1 MTNKQQSKEEIEEIK
16 KQMRDLMNVVTPKH
30 LYDYL
35 NQHVIGQ
42 YEAKKLISVAVYNH
56 YKRFCDSIYGYTN
69 DVEDNPYKD
78 VTIEK
83 SNVICAGPTGCG
95 KTYMLRML
103 AKYLN
108 IPFYISDA
116 SGLTQAGY
124 VGDDV
129 ENCVLGALRD
139 CNFNVQ
145 AAQHAIIVLDEF
157 DKLSRKGESTSI
169 TRDVGG
175 EGVQQSLLK
184 LVEGHKVQVPPNG
197 GRKHPEQ
204 ECIEVDT
211 TNILFFGIGAF
222 EGLDK
227 IIERR
232 KNKKTIGFN
241 SVMNNDNADNEEE
254 DLLSDIT
261 TEDLKKFGIIPELIG
276 RFPLVTHVK
285 PLTEEEMYQVLTEP
299 KNSIIKQYQKMM
311 WIDNIDLIFEEKAL
325 RLIAKNA
332 SEKKTGAR
340 ALRGVIDKVLAELM
354 FEYGGYHF
362 TPIRKFQKKE
372 GDFFAIS
379 KRLASDPNLG
389 LCTYQGR
396 QKVPYDYKGFY
407 AISTDKECDVFRCE
421 ENGLL
426 YVPGKN
432 ELFIYH
438 EPKQKKRNSIADALS
453 KPRNVTD
460 ITGISS
466 GRQSSAPER

>member
-1 MTNKQQSKEEIEEIK
+1 MAKKQNQQTQEEIQEIK

-42 YEAKKLISVAVYNH
+42 EEAKKYISVAVYNH
-56 YKRFCDSIYGYTN
+56 YKRFCDTIYGYTQGEEN
-69 DVEDNPYKD
+69 NPYED

-83 SNVICAGPTGCG
+83 SNVIVAGPTGCG

-108 IPFYISDA
+108 IPFYVSDC
-116 SGLTQAGY
+116 SSLTQSGY

-139 CNFNVQ
+139 CNFNIQ
-145 AAQHAIIVLDEF
+145 ATQHAIIVLDEF
-157 DKLSRKGESTSI
+157 DKISRKGENTSI

-204 ECIEVDT
+204 QCIEVDT
-211 TNILFFGIGAF
+211 SNILFFGIGAF
-222 EGLDK
+222 DGLER
-227 IIERR
+227 IIEKR

-241 SVMNNDNADNEEE
+241 TIISDNNSDEDE
-254 DLLSDIT
+254 DLLADIT
-261 TEDLKKFGIIPELIG
+261 TEDLKKFGLIPELIG

-285 PLTEEEMYQVLTEP
+285 NLTEDELYQVLIEP
-299 KNSIIKQYQKMM
+299 KSSIIKQYQKMM
-311 WIDNIDLIFEEKAL
+311 WIDNIDLTFEEDAL

-340 ALRGVIDKVLAELM
+340 ALRGVIDTVLADLM
-354 FEYGGYHF
+354 FEYGGYN
-362 TPIRKFQKKE
+362 KE
-372 GDFFAIS
+372 KVNLIVTKEMVS
-379 KRLASDPNLG
+379 KYLSNN
-389 LCTYQGR
+389 
-396 QKVPYDYKGFY
+396 KVN
-407 AISTDKECDVFRCE
+407 KE
-421 ENGLL
+421 
-426 YVPGKN
+426 
-432 ELFIYH
+432 
-438 EPKQKKRNSIADALS
+438 AA
-453 KPRNVTD
+453 
-460 ITGISS
+460 
-466 GRQSSAPER
+466 

>member
-1 MTNKQQSKEEIEEIK
+1 MATNKQQTKEEIEEIK

-30 LYDYL
+30 LYEFL
-35 NQHVIGQ
+35 NEHVIGQ
-42 YEAKKLISVAVYNH
+42 EEAKKLISVAVYNH
-56 YKRFCDSIYGYTN
+56 YKRFCDSIYGYSK
-69 DVEDNPYKD
+69 DMKDNPYKD

-145 AAQHAIIVLDEF
+145 AAEHAIIVLDEF
-157 DKLSRKGESTSI
+157 DKLSRKGENTSI

-227 IIERR
+227 IIEKR
-232 KNKKTIGFN
+232 KNRKTIGFN
-241 SVMNNDNADNEEE
+241 SVMNNGNADNEE

-311 WIDNIDLIFEEKAL
+311 WIDNVDLVFEEQAL

-354 FEYGGYHF
+354 FEYGGYNE
-362 TPIRKFQKKE
+362 KKIKLVVTE
-372 GDFFAIS
+372 EMVNKYIE
-379 KRLASDPNLG
+379 
-389 LCTYQGR
+389 
-396 QKVPYDYKGFY
+396 
-407 AISTDKECDVFRCE
+407 DKEI
-421 ENGLL
+421 L
-426 YVPGKN
+426 GK
-432 ELFIYH
+432 
-438 EPKQKKRNSIADALS
+438 KVA
-453 KPRNVTD
+453 
-460 ITGISS
+460 
-466 GRQSSAPER
+466 

>member
-184 LVEGHKVQVPPNG
+184 LVEGYKVQVPPNG

-232 KNKKTIGFN
+232 KNKKVIGFN
-241 SVMNNDNADNEEE
+241 SVMNNGNTENEEE

-325 RLIAKNA
+325 KLIAKNA

-354 FEYGGYHF
+354 FEYGGYNE
-362 TPIRKFQKKE
+362 KKIKLVVTE
-372 GDFFAIS
+372 EMVNKYIE
-379 KRLASDPNLG
+379 
-389 LCTYQGR
+389 
-396 QKVPYDYKGFY
+396 
-407 AISTDKECDVFRCE
+407 DKEI
-421 ENGLL
+421 L
-426 YVPGKN
+426 GK
-432 ELFIYH
+432 
-438 EPKQKKRNSIADALS
+438 KVA
-453 KPRNVTD
+453 
-460 ITGISS
+460 
-466 GRQSSAPER
+466 

>member
-1 MTNKQQSKEEIEEIK
+1 MTKKQNQQTQEEIQEIK

-42 YEAKKLISVAVYNH
+42 EEAKKYVSVAVYNH
-56 YKRFCDSIYGYTN
+56 YKRFCDTIYGYTQGEEN
-69 DVEDNPYKD
+69 NPYED

-83 SNVICAGPTGCG
+83 SNVIIAGPTGCG

-108 IPFYISDA
+108 IPFYISD
-116 SGLTQAGY
+116 SSSLTQAGY

-157 DKLSRKGESTSI
+157 DKISRKGENTSI

-184 LVEGHKVQVPPNG
+184 IVEGHKVQVPPNG

-222 EGLDK
+222 DGLER
-227 IIERR
+227 IIEKR

-241 SVMNNDNADNEEE
+241 TIISDNNFEENE
-254 DLLSDIT
+254 DILADIT
-261 TEDLKKFGIIPELIG
+261 TEDLKKFGLIPELIG
-276 RFPLVTHVK
+276 RFPLITHVK
-285 PLTEEEMYQVLTEP
+285 NLTEDELYQVLIEP

-311 WIDNIDLIFEEKAL
+311 WIDNIDLTFEEDAL
-325 RLIAKNA
+325 RIIAKDA

-340 ALRGVIDKVLAELM
+340 ALRGVIDTVLADIM
-354 FEYGGYHF
+354 FEYGGFHKEKIALNITKDMVEKY
-362 TPIRKFQKKE
+362 IEQK
-372 GDFFAIS
+372 
-379 KRLASDPNLG
+379 
-389 LCTYQGR
+389 
-396 QKVPYDYKGFY
+396 
-407 AISTDKECDVFRCE
+407 
-421 ENGLL
+421 
-426 YVPGKN
+426 
-432 ELFIYH
+432 
-438 EPKQKKRNSIADALS
+438 
-453 KPRNVTD
+453 
-460 ITGISS
+460 
-466 GRQSSAPER
+466 

>member
-1 MTNKQQSKEEIEEIK
+1 MTKKQNQQTQEEIQEIK

-42 YEAKKLISVAVYNH
+42 EEAKKYISVAVYNH
-56 YKRFCDSIYGYTN
+56 YKRFCDTIYGYTQGEEN
-69 DVEDNPYKD
+69 NPYED

-83 SNVICAGPTGCG
+83 SNVVVAGPTGCG

-108 IPFYISDA
+108 IPFYVSDA
-116 SGLTQAGY
+116 SSYTQAGY

-157 DKLSRKGESTSI
+157 DKISRKGENTSI
-169 TRDVGG
+169 TRDVGA
-175 EGVQQSLLK
+175 EDVQQSLLK

-222 EGLDK
+222 DGLEH
-227 IIERR
+227 IIEKR

-241 SVMNNDNADNEEE
+241 TIMSNNFE
-254 DLLSDIT
+254 DDEDILADIT
-261 TEDLKKFGIIPELIG
+261 TEDLKKFGLIPELIG
-276 RFPLVTHVK
+276 RFPLITHVK
-285 PLTEEEMYQVLTEP
+285 NLTEDELYQVLIEP

-311 WIDNIDLIFEEKAL
+311 WIDNIDLTFEEDAL
-325 RLIAKNA
+325 RIIAKDA
-332 SEKKTGAR
+332 SKKKTGAR
-340 ALRGVIDKVLAELM
+340 ALRGVIDSVLADIM
-354 FEYGGYHF
+354 FEYGGFHKEKITLNITKDMFEKY
-362 TPIRKFQKKE
+362 IEQKIK
-372 GDFFAIS
+372 
-379 KRLASDPNLG
+379 
-389 LCTYQGR
+389 
-396 QKVPYDYKGFY
+396 
-407 AISTDKECDVFRCE
+407 
-421 ENGLL
+421 
-426 YVPGKN
+426 
-432 ELFIYH
+432 
-438 EPKQKKRNSIADALS
+438 
-453 KPRNVTD
+453 
-460 ITGISS
+460 
-466 GRQSSAPER
+466 

>member
-1 MTNKQQSKEEIEEIK
+1 MAKKQNQQTQEEIQEIK

-42 YEAKKLISVAVYNH
+42 EEAKKYISVAVYNH
-56 YKRFCDSIYGYTN
+56 YKRFCDTIYGYTQGEEN
-69 DVEDNPYKD
+69 NPYED

-83 SNVICAGPTGCG
+83 SNVIIAGPTGCG

-108 IPFYISDA
+108 IPFYVSDA
-116 SGLTQAGY
+116 SSYTEAGY

-157 DKLSRKGESTSI
+157 DKISRKGENMSI

-175 EGVQQSLLK
+175 EGVQQALLK

-222 EGLDK
+222 DGLER
-227 IIERR
+227 IIEKR

-241 SVMNNDNADNEEE
+241 TIISDDKSEE
-254 DLLSDIT
+254 DEDILADIT
-261 TEDLKKFGIIPELIG
+261 TEDLKKFGLIPELIG

-285 PLTEEEMYQVLTEP
+285 NLTEDELYKVLIEP

-311 WIDNIDLIFEEKAL
+311 WMDNIDLTFEEDAL
-325 RLIAKNA
+325 RLIAKDA

-340 ALRGVIDKVLAELM
+340 ALRGVLDTVLANLM
-354 FEYGGYHF
+354 FEYGGFH
-362 TPIRKFQKKE
+362 KE
-372 GDFFAIS
+372 KITLNITKDMVEKHIEQTF
-379 KRLASDPNLG
+379 
-389 LCTYQGR
+389 
-396 QKVPYDYKGFY
+396 
-407 AISTDKECDVFRCE
+407 KENKE
-421 ENGLL
+421 
-426 YVPGKN
+426 
-432 ELFIYH
+432 
-438 EPKQKKRNSIADALS
+438 
-453 KPRNVTD
+453 
-460 ITGISS
+460 
-466 GRQSSAPER
+466 

>member
-1 MTNKQQSKEEIEEIK
+1 MTKKQNQQTQEEIQEIK

-42 YEAKKLISVAVYNH
+42 EEAKKYISVAVYNH
-56 YKRFCDSIYGYTN
+56 YKRFCDTIYGYTQGEEN
-69 DVEDNPYKD
+69 NPYED

-83 SNVICAGPTGCG
+83 SNVIVGGATGCG
-95 KTYMLRML
+95 KSYMLRML

-108 IPFYISDA
+108 IPFYIQDSTTLSA
-116 SGLTQAGY
+116 SGY

-157 DKLSRKGESTSI
+157 DKLSRKSENPSI

-222 EGLDK
+222 DGLER
-227 IIERR
+227 IIEKR

-241 SVMNNDNADNEEE
+241 TIISDNNFEENE
-254 DLLSDIT
+254 DILADIT
-261 TEDLKKFGIIPELIG
+261 TEDLKKFGLIPELIG
-276 RFPLVTHVK
+276 RFPLITHVK
-285 PLTEEEMYQVLTEP
+285 NLTEDELYQVLIEP

-311 WIDNIDLIFEEKAL
+311 WIDNIDLTFEEDAL
-325 RLIAKNA
+325 RIIAKDA

-340 ALRGVIDKVLAELM
+340 ALRGVIDTVLADIM
-354 FEYGGYHF
+354 FEYGGFHKEKIALNITKDMVEKY
-362 TPIRKFQKKE
+362 IEQK
-372 GDFFAIS
+372 
-379 KRLASDPNLG
+379 
-389 LCTYQGR
+389 
-396 QKVPYDYKGFY
+396 
-407 AISTDKECDVFRCE
+407 
-421 ENGLL
+421 
-426 YVPGKN
+426 
-432 ELFIYH
+432 
-438 EPKQKKRNSIADALS
+438 
-453 KPRNVTD
+453 
-460 ITGISS
+460 
-466 GRQSSAPER
+466 

>member
-184 LVEGHKVQVPPNG
+184 LVEGYKVQVPPNG

-241 SVMNNDNADNEEE
+241 SVMNNGNAENEEE

-325 RLIAKNA
+325 KLIAKNA

-354 FEYGGYHF
+354 FEYGGYNE
-362 TPIRKFQKKE
+362 KKIKLVVTE
-372 GDFFAIS
+372 EMVNKYIE
-379 KRLASDPNLG
+379 
-389 LCTYQGR
+389 
-396 QKVPYDYKGFY
+396 
-407 AISTDKECDVFRCE
+407 DKEI
-421 ENGLL
+421 L
-426 YVPGKN
+426 GK
-432 ELFIYH
+432 
-438 EPKQKKRNSIADALS
+438 KVA
-453 KPRNVTD
+453 
-460 ITGISS
+460 
-466 GRQSSAPER
+466 

>member
-1 MTNKQQSKEEIEEIK
+1 MATNKQQTKEEIEEIK

-30 LYDYL
+30 LYEFL
-35 NQHVIGQ
+35 NEHVIGQ
-42 YEAKKLISVAVYNH
+42 EEAKKLISVAVYNH
-56 YKRFCDSIYGYTN
+56 YKRFCDSIYGYSK
-69 DVEDNPYKD
+69 DIKDNPYKD

-108 IPFYISDA
+108 IPFYISD
-116 SGLTQAGY
+116 SSSLTQAGY

-157 DKLSRKGESTSI
+157 DKLSRKGENTSI

-241 SVMNNDNADNEEE
+241 SIISGNDTEEEE
-254 DLLSDIT
+254 DLLADIT
-261 TEDLKKFGIIPELIG
+261 TEDLKKFGLIPELIG

-285 PLTEEEMYQVLTEP
+285 SLTEEQMYRVLTEP

-311 WIDNIDLIFEEKAL
+311 WIDNVDLTFDEDAL
-325 RLIAKNA
+325 RTIAKNA

-340 ALRGVIDKVLAELM
+340 ALRGVIDKVLADLM
-354 FEYGGYHF
+354 FEYGGYNE
-362 TPIRKFQKKE
+362 KKV
-372 GDFFAIS
+372 
-379 KRLASDPNLG
+379 KL
-389 LCTYQGR
+389 
-396 QKVPYDYKGFY
+396 
-407 AISTDKECDVFRCE
+407 
-421 ENGLL
+421 
-426 YVPGKN
+426 
-432 ELFIYH
+432 
-438 EPKQKKRNSIADALS
+438 
-453 KPRNVTD
+453 NVTKEMVD
-460 ITGISS
+460 KYLDNNETAIKKI
-466 GRQSSAPER
+466 A

>member
-1 MTNKQQSKEEIEEIK
+1 MSNRKIKSKMTNKQQSKEEIEEIK

-354 FEYGGYHF
+354 FEYGGYHE
-362 TPIRKFQKKE
+362 KKIKLVVTE
-372 GDFFAIS
+372 EMVN
-379 KRLASDPNLG
+379 K
-389 LCTYQGR
+389 Y
-396 QKVPYDYKGFY
+396 VE
-407 AISTDKECDVFRCE
+407 DKEI
-421 ENGLL
+421 L
-426 YVPGKN
+426 GK
-432 ELFIYH
+432 
-438 EPKQKKRNSIADALS
+438 KVA
-453 KPRNVTD
+453 
-460 ITGISS
+460 
-466 GRQSSAPER
+466 

>member
-1 MTNKQQSKEEIEEIK
+1 MQKSEQTLKKFTKTWKLEDLQIMTDEGFVDVINLHQTIPYEKYIIKTTNKILECADKHIVFNEKNEEMFVDELKEKDKIITCDGIEEIVSIEK
-16 KQMRDLMNVVTPKH
+16 TNTTENMYDFELCKESKH
-30 LYDYL
+30 KY
-35 NQHVIGQ
+35 
-42 YEAKKLISVAVYNH
+42 
-56 YKRFCDSIYGYTN
+56 YTN
-69 DVEDNPYKD
+69 GILSHN
-78 VTIEK
+78 TF
-83 SNVICAGPTGCG
+83 
-95 KTYMLRML
+95 MLRML

-108 IPFYISDA
+108 IPFYISD
-116 SGLTQAGY
+116 SSSMTQAGY

-157 DKLSRKGESTSI
+157 DKLSRKGENTSI

-204 ECIEVDT
+204 QCIEVDT

-227 IIERR
+227 IIEKR
-232 KNKKTIGFN
+232 KNKRTLGFN
-241 SVMNNDNADNEEE
+241 TDGKQSSEE

-261 TEDLKKFGIIPELIG
+261 TEDLKKFGLIPELIG

-285 PLTEEEMYQVLTEP
+285 PLTEEQLYQILTEP

-311 WIDNIDLIFEEKAL
+311 WIDNIELTFDEDAL

-340 ALRGVIDKVLAELM
+340 ALRGVLDKVLADLM
-354 FEYGGYHF
+354 FDYGGYNEKKVSLNI
-362 TPIRKFQKKE
+362 TKDMVQKYL
-372 GDFFAIS
+372 D
-379 KRLASDPNLG
+379 N
-389 LCTYQGR
+389 
-396 QKVPYDYKGFY
+396 YKQ
-407 AISTDKECDVFRCE
+407 DK
-421 ENGLL
+421 
-426 YVPGKN
+426 K
-432 ELFIYH
+432 
-438 EPKQKKRNSIADALS
+438 AA
-453 KPRNVTD
+453 
-460 ITGISS
+460 
-466 GRQSSAPER
+466 

>member
-325 RLIAKNA
+325 KLIAKNA

-354 FEYGGYHF
+354 FEYGGYHE
-362 TPIRKFQKKE
+362 KKIKLVVTE
-372 GDFFAIS
+372 EMVN
-379 KRLASDPNLG
+379 K
-389 LCTYQGR
+389 Y
-396 QKVPYDYKGFY
+396 VE
-407 AISTDKECDVFRCE
+407 DKEI
-421 ENGLL
+421 L
-426 YVPGKN
+426 GK
-432 ELFIYH
+432 
-438 EPKQKKRNSIADALS
+438 KVA
-453 KPRNVTD
+453 
-460 ITGISS
+460 
-466 GRQSSAPER
+466 

>member
-1 MTNKQQSKEEIEEIK
+1 MATNKQQTQEEIEQIK

-30 LYDYL
+30 LYNYL
-35 NQHVIGQ
+35 NEHVIGQ
-42 YEAKKLISVAVYNH
+42 EEAKKLISVAVYNH

-83 SNVICAGPTGCG
+83 SNVIVAGPTGCG

-108 IPFYISDA
+108 IPFYISDC

-157 DKLSRKGESTSI
+157 DKLSKKGENTSI

-222 EGLDK
+222 EGLDR
-227 IIERR
+227 IIEKR
-232 KNKKTIGFN
+232 KNNSSIGFN
-241 SVMNNDNADNEEE
+241 SIMNNNNEETEEE
-254 DLLSDIT
+254 DLLEDIT
-261 TEDLKKFGIIPELIG
+261 TEDLKKFGLIPELIG

-311 WIDNIDLIFEEKAL
+311 WMDNVELTFEENALKA
-325 RLIAKNA
+325 IAKNA
-332 SEKKTGAR
+332 TEKKTGAR
-340 ALRGVIDKVLAELM
+340 ALRGVIDKVLADIM
-354 FEYGGYHF
+354 FKYGGYNEKKVKLVV
-362 TPIRKFQKKE
+362 TKRMVDKYLNKENNKKE
-372 GDFFAIS
+372 A
-379 KRLASDPNLG
+379 A
-389 LCTYQGR
+389 
-396 QKVPYDYKGFY
+396 
-407 AISTDKECDVFRCE
+407 
-421 ENGLL
+421 
-426 YVPGKN
+426 
-432 ELFIYH
+432 
-438 EPKQKKRNSIADALS
+438 
-453 KPRNVTD
+453 
-460 ITGISS
+460 
-466 GRQSSAPER
+466 

>member
-83 SNVICAGPTGCG
+83 SNVICVGPTGNG

-108 IPFYISDA
+108 IPFYIQDSCTLSA
-116 SGLTQAGY
+116 SGY

-129 ENCVLGALRD
+129 ENAILGALRD
-139 CNFNVQ
+139 ANYNIQ
-145 AAQHAIIVLDEF
+145 ATQHAIIVFDEF
-157 DKLSRKGESTSI
+157 DKLSRKSENPSI

-184 LVEGHKVQVPPNG
+184 LVEGTIVNVPPNG

-204 ECIEVDT
+204 ECIPVDT
-211 TNILFFGIGAF
+211 SNILFFGIGAF

-241 SVMNNDNADNEEE
+241 SVMNNNNADNEEE

-261 TEDLKKFGIIPELIG
+261 TEDLKKFGLIPELIG

-354 FEYGGYHF
+354 FEYGGYNE
-362 TPIRKFQKKE
+362 KKIKLVVTE
-372 GDFFAIS
+372 EMVN
-379 KRLASDPNLG
+379 K
-389 LCTYQGR
+389 Y
-396 QKVPYDYKGFY
+396 VE
-407 AISTDKECDVFRCE
+407 DKEI
-421 ENGLL
+421 L
-426 YVPGKN
+426 GK
-432 ELFIYH
+432 
-438 EPKQKKRNSIADALS
+438 KVA
-453 KPRNVTD
+453 
-460 ITGISS
+460 
-466 GRQSSAPER
+466 

>member
-1 MTNKQQSKEEIEEIK
+1 MANKQQSKEEIEEIK

-261 TEDLKKFGIIPELIG
+261 TEDLKKFGLIPELIG

-354 FEYGGYHF
+354 FEYGGYNE
-362 TPIRKFQKKE
+362 KKIKLVVTE
-372 GDFFAIS
+372 EMVN
-379 KRLASDPNLG
+379 K
-389 LCTYQGR
+389 Y
-396 QKVPYDYKGFY
+396 VE
-407 AISTDKECDVFRCE
+407 DKEI
-421 ENGLL
+421 L
-426 YVPGKN
+426 GK
-432 ELFIYH
+432 
-438 EPKQKKRNSIADALS
+438 KVA
-453 KPRNVTD
+453 
-460 ITGISS
+460 
-466 GRQSSAPER
+466 

>member
-1 MTNKQQSKEEIEEIK
+1 MANKQQSKEEIEEIK

-184 LVEGHKVQVPPNG
+184 LVEGYKVQVPPNG

-241 SVMNNDNADNEEE
+241 NVMNNGNADNEEE

-311 WIDNIDLIFEEKAL
+311 WIDNIDLVFEEQAL
-325 RLIAKNA
+325 KLIAKNA

-354 FEYGGYHF
+354 FEYGGYNE
-362 TPIRKFQKKE
+362 KKIKLVVTE
-372 GDFFAIS
+372 EMVNKYIE
-379 KRLASDPNLG
+379 
-389 LCTYQGR
+389 
-396 QKVPYDYKGFY
+396 
-407 AISTDKECDVFRCE
+407 DKEI
-421 ENGLL
+421 L
-426 YVPGKN
+426 GK
-432 ELFIYH
+432 
-438 EPKQKKRNSIADALS
+438 KVA
-453 KPRNVTD
+453 
-460 ITGISS
+460 
-466 GRQSSAPER
+466 

>member
-1 MTNKQQSKEEIEEIK
+1 MANINEQTKEEIEEIK

-35 NQHVIGQ
+35 NEHVIGQ
-42 YEAKKLISVAVYNH
+42 EEAKKLISVAVYNH
-56 YKRFCDSIYGYTN
+56 YKRFCDNIYGYTN
-69 DVEDNPYKD
+69 DIEDNPYKD

-108 IPFYISDA
+108 IPFYISD
-116 SGLTQAGY
+116 SSSLTQAGY

-157 DKLSRKGESTSI
+157 DKLSRKGENTSI

-204 ECIEVDT
+204 QCIEVDT

-222 EGLDK
+222 DGLEK
-227 IIERR
+227 IIEKR

-241 SVMNNDNADNEEE
+241 IDTTQNDVEE
-254 DLLSDIT
+254 DLLADIT
-261 TEDLKKFGIIPELIG
+261 TEDLKKFGLIPELIG

-285 PLTEEEMYQVLTEP
+285 SLTEEQMFQVLTEP

-311 WIDNIDLIFEEKAL
+311 WMDNVELTFDEDAL
-325 RLIAKNA
+325 RAIAKNA

-340 ALRGVIDKVLAELM
+340 ALRGVIDKVLADLM
-354 FEYGGYHF
+354 FEYGGYNK
-362 TPIRKFQKKE
+362 TKVKVSVTKE
-372 GDFFAIS
+372 MVDKYIN
-379 KRLASDPNLG
+379 KEN
-389 LCTYQGR
+389 QG
-396 QKVPYDYKGFY
+396 
-407 AISTDKECDVFRCE
+407 KE
-421 ENGLL
+421 
-426 YVPGKN
+426 
-432 ELFIYH
+432 
-438 EPKQKKRNSIADALS
+438 AA
-453 KPRNVTD
+453 
-460 ITGISS
+460 
-466 GRQSSAPER
+466 

>member
-1 MTNKQQSKEEIEEIK
+1 MTKKQNQQTQEEIQEIK

-42 YEAKKLISVAVYNH
+42 EEAKKYVSVAVYNH
-56 YKRFCDSIYGYTN
+56 YKRFCDTIYGYTQGEEN
-69 DVEDNPYKD
+69 NPYED

-83 SNVICAGPTGCG
+83 SNVIIAGPTGCG

-108 IPFYISDA
+108 IPFYISD
-116 SGLTQAGY
+116 SSSLTQAGY

-157 DKLSRKGESTSI
+157 DKISRKGENTSI

-184 LVEGHKVQVPPNG
+184 IVEGHKVQVPPNG

-222 EGLDK
+222 DGLER
-227 IIERR
+227 IIEKR

-241 SVMNNDNADNEEE
+241 TIISDNNFEENE
-254 DLLSDIT
+254 DILADIT
-261 TEDLKKFGIIPELIG
+261 TEDLKKFGLIPELIG
-276 RFPLVTHVK
+276 RFPLITHVK
-285 PLTEEEMYQVLTEP
+285 NLTEDELYQVLIEP

-311 WIDNIDLIFEEKAL
+311 WIDNIDLTFEEDAL
-325 RLIAKNA
+325 RIIAKDA

-340 ALRGVIDKVLAELM
+340 ALRGVIDTVLADIM
-354 FEYGGYHF
+354 FEYGGFHKEKITLNITKDMVEKY
-362 TPIRKFQKKE
+362 IEQKLK
-372 GDFFAIS
+372 
-379 KRLASDPNLG
+379 
-389 LCTYQGR
+389 
-396 QKVPYDYKGFY
+396 
-407 AISTDKECDVFRCE
+407 
-421 ENGLL
+421 
-426 YVPGKN
+426 
-432 ELFIYH
+432 
-438 EPKQKKRNSIADALS
+438 
-453 KPRNVTD
+453 
-460 ITGISS
+460 
-466 GRQSSAPER
+466 

>member
-1 MTNKQQSKEEIEEIK
+1 MANKQQSKEEIEEIK

-184 LVEGHKVQVPPNG
+184 LVEGYKVQVPPNG

-241 SVMNNDNADNEEE
+241 SVMNNGNADNEEE

-354 FEYGGYHF
+354 FEYGGYNE
-362 TPIRKFQKKE
+362 KKIKLVVTE
-372 GDFFAIS
+372 EMVNKYIE
-379 KRLASDPNLG
+379 
-389 LCTYQGR
+389 
-396 QKVPYDYKGFY
+396 
-407 AISTDKECDVFRCE
+407 DKEI
-421 ENGLL
+421 L
-426 YVPGKN
+426 GK
-432 ELFIYH
+432 
-438 EPKQKKRNSIADALS
+438 KVA
-453 KPRNVTD
+453 
-460 ITGISS
+460 
-466 GRQSSAPER
+466 

>member
-1 MTNKQQSKEEIEEIK
+1 MAKKQNQQTQEEIQEIK

-42 YEAKKLISVAVYNH
+42 EEAKKYISVAVYNH
-56 YKRFCDSIYGYTN
+56 YKRFCDTIYGYTQGEEN
-69 DVEDNPYKD
+69 NPYKD

-83 SNVICAGPTGCG
+83 SNVIIAGPTGCG

-108 IPFYISDA
+108 IPFYISD
-116 SGLTQAGY
+116 SSSLTQAGY

-157 DKLSRKGESTSI
+157 DKLSRKGENMSI

-222 EGLDK
+222 DGLDH
-227 IIERR
+227 IIEKR

-241 SVMNNDNADNEEE
+241 SVSCNQNDEE
-254 DLLSDIT
+254 DILADIT
-261 TEDLKKFGIIPELIG
+261 TEDLKKFGLIPELIG

-285 PLTEEEMYQVLTEP
+285 ALTEEQMYQVLIEP

-311 WIDNIDLIFEEKAL
+311 WIDNIDLTFEEDAL
-325 RLIAKNA
+325 RIIAKDA

-340 ALRGVIDKVLAELM
+340 ALRGVIDTILADIM
-354 FEYGGYHF
+354 FEYGGFHKEKITLNITKEMVEKY
-362 TPIRKFQKKE
+362 IEQK
-372 GDFFAIS
+372 S
-379 KRLASDPNLG
+379 K
-389 LCTYQGR
+389 
-396 QKVPYDYKGFY
+396 
-407 AISTDKECDVFRCE
+407 
-421 ENGLL
+421 
-426 YVPGKN
+426 
-432 ELFIYH
+432 
-438 EPKQKKRNSIADALS
+438 
-453 KPRNVTD
+453 
-460 ITGISS
+460 
-466 GRQSSAPER
+466 

>member
-1 MTNKQQSKEEIEEIK
+1 MAKNQTASTNVTNEEIQEIK
-16 KQMRDLMNVVTPKH
+16 KQMRDLMNKVTPKH

-42 YEAKKLISVAVYNH
+42 EEAKKLISVAVYNH
-56 YKRFCDSIYGYTN
+56 YKRFCDAIYGYSN
-69 DVEDNPYKD
+69 DMENNPYKD

-83 SNVICAGPTGCG
+83 SCCIVAGPTGCG
-95 KTYMLRML
+95 KTFMLKTL
-103 AKYLN
+103 ARYLN

-157 DKLSRKGESTSI
+157 DKLSRKGENTSI

-222 EGLDK
+222 EGLES
-227 IIERR
+227 IIEKR
-232 KNKKTIGFN
+232 KNQKRIGFENNN
-241 SVMNNDNADNEEE
+241 SAMEEEE

-285 PLTEEEMYQVLTEP
+285 PLTEEQLYQVLIEP
-299 KNSIIKQYQKMM
+299 KNSIIKQYQKLM
-311 WIDNIDLIFEEKAL
+311 WLDNVDLSFEDEAL
-325 RLIAKNA
+325 RLIAKKA

-340 ALRGVIDKVLAELM
+340 ALRGVIDKVLADIM
-354 FEYGGYHF
+354 FEYGGYH
-362 TPIRKFQKKE
+362 KKKKTVKITKE
-372 GDFFAIS
+372 DIQRFEN
-379 KRLASDPNLG
+379 KDKLA
-389 LCTYQGR
+389 
-396 QKVPYDYKGFY
+396 
-407 AISTDKECDVFRCE
+407 A
-421 ENGLL
+421 
-426 YVPGKN
+426 
-432 ELFIYH
+432 
-438 EPKQKKRNSIADALS
+438 
-453 KPRNVTD
+453 
-460 ITGISS
+460 
-466 GRQSSAPER
+466 

>member
-1 MTNKQQSKEEIEEIK
+1 MAKKQTQQTQEEIQEIK
-16 KQMRDLMNVVTPKH
+16 QQMRDLMNVVTPKH

-42 YEAKKLISVAVYNH
+42 EEAKKYISVAVYNH
-56 YKRFCDSIYGYTN
+56 YKRFCDTIYGYTQGEEN
-69 DVEDNPYKD
+69 NPYED

-83 SNVICAGPTGCG
+83 SNVIVAGPTGCG

-108 IPFYISDA
+108 IPFYVSDT
-116 SGLTQAGY
+116 SSYTQAGY

-157 DKLSRKGESTSI
+157 DKISRKGENMSI

-175 EGVQQSLLK
+175 EGVQQALLK

-222 EGLDK
+222 DGLER
-227 IIERR
+227 IIEKR

-241 SVMNNDNADNEEE
+241 TIISDDKSEE
-254 DLLSDIT
+254 DEDILADIT
-261 TEDLKKFGIIPELIG
+261 TEDLKKFGLIPELIG

-285 PLTEEEMYQVLTEP
+285 NLTEDELYKVLIEP

-311 WIDNIDLIFEEKAL
+311 WMDNIDLTFEEDVL
-325 RLIAKNA
+325 RLIAKDA

-340 ALRGVIDKVLAELM
+340 ALRGVLDTVLANLM
-354 FEYGGYHF
+354 FEYGGFH
-362 TPIRKFQKKE
+362 KE
-372 GDFFAIS
+372 KITLNITKDMVEKHIEQTF
-379 KRLASDPNLG
+379 
-389 LCTYQGR
+389 
-396 QKVPYDYKGFY
+396 
-407 AISTDKECDVFRCE
+407 KENKE
-421 ENGLL
+421 
-426 YVPGKN
+426 
-432 ELFIYH
+432 
-438 EPKQKKRNSIADALS
+438 
-453 KPRNVTD
+453 
-460 ITGISS
+460 
-466 GRQSSAPER
+466 

>member
-1 MTNKQQSKEEIEEIK
+1 MATNKQQTKEEIEEIK

-30 LYDYL
+30 LYEFL
-35 NQHVIGQ
+35 NEHVIGQ
-42 YEAKKLISVAVYNH
+42 EEAKKLISVAVYNH
-56 YKRFCDSIYGYTN
+56 YKRFCDSIYGYSK
-69 DVEDNPYKD
+69 DMKDNPYKD

-145 AAQHAIIVLDEF
+145 AAEHAIIVLDEF
-157 DKLSRKGESTSI
+157 DKLSRKGENTSI

-227 IIERR
+227 IIEKR
-232 KNKKTIGFN
+232 KNRKTIGFN
-241 SVMNNDNADNEEE
+241 CKTDEVNEEE

-261 TEDLKKFGIIPELIG
+261 TEDLKKFGLIPELIG

-285 PLTEEEMYQVLTEP
+285 PLTEEQMYQVLTQP

-311 WIDNIDLIFEEKAL
+311 WIDNVELTFDEDALKA
-325 RLIAKNA
+325 IAKNA

-340 ALRGVIDKVLAELM
+340 ALRGVIDKVLADLM
-354 FEYGGYHF
+354 FEYGGYNE
-362 TPIRKFQKKE
+362 KKV
-372 GDFFAIS
+372 
-379 KRLASDPNLG
+379 KL
-389 LCTYQGR
+389 
-396 QKVPYDYKGFY
+396 
-407 AISTDKECDVFRCE
+407 
-421 ENGLL
+421 
-426 YVPGKN
+426 
-432 ELFIYH
+432 
-438 EPKQKKRNSIADALS
+438 
-453 KPRNVTD
+453 NVTKEMVD
-460 ITGISS
+460 CYINKENHSNV
-466 GRQSSAPER
+466 AA

>member
-1 MTNKQQSKEEIEEIK
+1 MSNRKIKSKMANKQQSKEEIEEIK

-184 LVEGHKVQVPPNG
+184 LVEGYKVQVPPNG

-241 SVMNNDNADNEEE
+241 SIMNNGNADNEEE

-311 WIDNIDLIFEEKAL
+311 WIDNVDLTFEEKAL

-354 FEYGGYHF
+354 FEYGGYNE
-362 TPIRKFQKKE
+362 KKIKLVVTE
-372 GDFFAIS
+372 EMVNKYIE
-379 KRLASDPNLG
+379 
-389 LCTYQGR
+389 
-396 QKVPYDYKGFY
+396 
-407 AISTDKECDVFRCE
+407 DKE
-421 ENGLL
+421 
-426 YVPGKN
+426 
-432 ELFIYH
+432 I
-438 EPKQKKRNSIADALS
+438 LS
-453 KPRNVTD
+453 KKV
-460 ITGISS
+460 
-466 GRQSSAPER
+466 A